1 MGAAL
6 ANLLGRYGIRVLA
19 IDRATEIFAKPRAI
33 ALDNEAL
40 RILQL
45 VGVAEGEFAT
55 VAIPKVQYR
64 SPLFGRFARI
74 NSASIVDGHPMLVT
88 FYAAGAGSCAAQEAV
103 GIPHRGSPPS
113 VPNSSPSS
121 MMATMFT
128 PY

>member
-1 MGAAL
+1 MAGAMMTDITKTPRGNMLDTDVLLVGLGPVGAAL

-19 IDRATEIFAKPRAI
+19 IDRSTEIFAKPRAI

-74 NSASIVDGHPMLVT
+74 NSARIV
-88 FYAAGAGSCAAQEAV
+88 
-103 GIPHRGSPPS
+103 
-113 VPNSSPSS
+113 
-121 MMATMFT
+121 
-128 PY
+128 